1 MKATTLKLTAAPAM
15 LAAVLF
21 LGGCAKKVAQAP
33 PPPPP
38 PPPAAP
44 TVALSASPDT
54 IQQGQST
61 TLTWTTQNATA
72 VSITGLGTVPASGT
86 RRVTPPDSTTYE
98 LTAKGAGGERE
109 TDARV
114 TVNRPVAVAQPSLS
128 DEELFARSIKD
139 VYFDFD
145 KYVIRSDEQPVT
157 QADAKFLQAHPNFK
171 ILIEGHCDDRGSEE
185 YNLALGDNRAN
196 AVKAELVR
204 LGVSPDRIRIISYGK
219 EKPFCT
225 QDNEQCWQ
233 ENRRDHFDSLAR
245 Q

>member
-1 MKATTLKLTAAPAM
+1 MQATTLKLTALGVL

-21 LGGCAKKVAQAP
+21 LGGCAKKTAQAP

-38 PPPAAP
+38 PPQAP

-61 TLTWTTQNATA
+61 TLTWNTQNASTVNIA
-72 VSITGLGTVPASGT
+72 GLGEVPASGT
-86 RRVTPPDSTTYE
+86 RKVSPADSTTYQ
-98 LTAKGAGGERE
+98 LSATGPGGERE
-109 TDARV
+109 ASARV
-114 TVNRPVAVAQPSLS
+114 TVIHPVASSQPGLS
-128 DEELFARSIKD
+128 DEELFARSVKD
-139 VYFDFD
+139 VYFDYD
-145 KYVIRSDEQPVT
+145 KYVIRSDQQPVT

-171 ILIEGHCDDRGSEE
+171 ILVEGHCDDRGSEE

-196 AVKAELVR
+196 AVKAELVKM
-204 LGVSPDRIRIISYGK
+204 GISPDRIKTVSYGK

-233 ENRRDHFDSLAR
+233 QNRRGHFDA
-245 Q
+245 QVHQ